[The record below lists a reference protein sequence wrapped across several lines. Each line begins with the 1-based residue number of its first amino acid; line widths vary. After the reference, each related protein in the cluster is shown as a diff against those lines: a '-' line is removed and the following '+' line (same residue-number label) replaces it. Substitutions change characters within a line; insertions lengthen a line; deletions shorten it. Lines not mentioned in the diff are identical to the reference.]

1 MAKKRKKISF
11 WGVAAISLVTIA
23 ATLGAVKLFGV
34 PSALK
39 PEGEI
44 HLKVVNKIE
53 VEDIIDDSIFY
64 TTTTTMDQSYLTEN
78 YEYKF
83 EDSSFLNLKVV
94 NAYTDTIEVEDYSF
108 ASEHKLGQASG
119 ANTTTICYYGDKL
132 TYLRINYINNDKE
145 EVNKLLISQINTIL
159 TPGSINHIE
168 NFVNTSSKTYYLNM
182 FYISNYA
189 DVFEEDAYREILNFE
204 FLANLDSEEN
214 TTREDVETEVKSV
227 AKVDFRNSKKG
238 TAVEADEF
246 IEMMNEDE
254 DIITGIWETTQEDV
268 TTQYYENVTLNQG
281 GLMIGDLDA
290 TDGQTETGKISWNFD
305 ETFEFDIIK
314 MTVKG
319 LELEDEKDGYE
330 ATSSSL
336 IGVPTNIY
344 CDSNALDTSVTSEV
358 NEVYFMN
365 TKTTLSFQGFQCPV
379 ILEIEFF
386 SIEEIK

>member
-53 VEDIIDDSIFY
+53 VEDIVNDSIFH
-64 TTTTTMDQSYLTEN
+64 TTTATMDQSYLSEH

-83 EDSSFLNLKVV
+83 KDSSSLNLEVV
-94 NAYTDTIEVEDYSF
+94 NAYSGSIEVEDYAF
-108 ASEHKLGQASG
+108 ASEHKLGQISG
-119 ANTTTICYYGDKL
+119 AKTTSLFYYGDGL
-132 TYLRINYINNDKE
+132 TYLRVNFINDDKE
-145 EVNKLLISQINTIL
+145 EVNKLLVPNSCTLI
-159 TPGSINHIE
+159 TPGNVYINFI
-168 NFVNTSSKTYYLNM
+168 NTSSKNYYANSFSFNM
-182 FYISNYA
+182 VDEFQA
-189 DVFEEDAYREILNFE
+189 DAYREILNFE

-214 TTREDVETEVKSV
+214 ATRDDVENEIKSV

-238 TAVEADEF
+238 TAVEADDF

-254 DIITGIWETTQEDV
+254 DIITGVCETTEEDV

-281 GLMIGDLDA
+281 GLMIGDLDV
-290 TDGQTETGKISWNFD
+290 TDGETGKISWTFD
-305 ETFEFDIIK
+305 ETFEYDFIK

-319 LELEDEKDGYE
+319 LELEAAKDGYE
-330 ATSSSL
+330 TTSSRLDGSTT
-336 IGVPTNIY
+336 IW
-344 CDSNALDTSVTSEV
+344 CDSNALDTSKTSDV
-358 NEVYFMN
+358 NEVYLN
-365 TKTTLSFQGFQCPV
+365 STEASLSFIGVQCPV

>member
-53 VEDIIDDSIFY
+53 VEDIIDDSIFH
-64 TTTTTMDQSYLTEN
+64 TTTATMDQSYLSEH
-78 YEYKF
+78 YDYKF
-83 EDSSFLNLKVV
+83 KDSSSLNLEVV
-94 NAYTDTIEVEDYSF
+94 NAYSGSIEIEDYAF
-108 ASEHKLGQASG
+108 ASEHKLGQISG
-119 ANTTTICYYGDKL
+119 AKTTSLFYYGDGL
-132 TYLRINYINNDKE
+132 TYLRVNFINDDKE
-145 EVNKLLISQINTIL
+145 EVNKLLVPNSCTLI
-159 TPGSINHIE
+159 TPGNVYINFI
-168 NFVNTSSKTYYLNM
+168 NTSSKNYYANSFSFNM
-182 FYISNYA
+182 VDEFQA
-189 DVFEEDAYREILNFE
+189 DAYREILNFE

-214 TTREDVETEVKSV
+214 ATRDDVENEVKSV

-238 TAVEADEF
+238 TAVEADDF

-254 DIITGIWETTQEDV
+254 DIITGVCETTEEDV

-281 GLMIGDLDA
+281 GLMIGDLDV
-290 TDGQTETGKISWNFD
+290 TDGETGKISWTFD
-305 ETFEFDIIK
+305 ETFEYDFIK

-319 LELEDEKDGYE
+319 LELEAAKDGYE
-330 ATSSSL
+330 TTSSRLDGSTT
-336 IGVPTNIY
+336 IW
-344 CDSNALDTSVTSEV
+344 CDSNALDTSKTSDV
-358 NEVYFMN
+358 NEVYLN
-365 TKTTLSFQGFQCPV
+365 STEASLSFIGVQCPV